1 MQQPALGRSDV
12 QHLIN
17 VHFTHPA
24 AFAAMRTR
32 PAMLYVPSAPVF
44 VPEPSEGRR
53 TLHLHPR
60 QVFCIQP
67 RCDRGPRQSRPR
79 TGGVLFPYPTSF
91 RATSVAP
98 SQRTSALLI
107 PSPRMRACQP
117 DSDFPWYSVVLR
129 CRVPHLIDV
138 TVRLSSPMHLV
149 GCTRIRF
156 VMQVPFF
163 PPQQRVADFTP
174 ERCRQ
179 CALRCC
185 RTTL

>member
-1 MQQPALGRSDV
+1 V

-79 TGGVLFPYPTSF
+79 TGGVLFPYPTSS

-138 TVRLSSPMHLV
+138 KVRLSSPMHLV
-149 GCTRIRF
+149 GCT
-156 VMQVPFF
+156 MANQVCD
-163 PPQQRVADFTP
+163 ASAILSAAAT
-174 ERCRQ
+174 CRRLHAR
-179 CALRCC
+179 ALPAVRAS
-185 RTTL
+185 LLPH